1 MPYLFTSESVS
12 EGHPDKVADQISDA
26 LIDHFLAIDPSS
38 KVACETLVTTGQV
51 VLAGEVKSEAY
62 LDVQDIAREV
72 IRKIGYTKSEY
83 MFEANSCGIFS
94 AIHEQSADINQGV
107 EKKDP
112 WKQGA
117 GDQGMMFGY
126 ACRET
131 DNFMPLP
138 LELSHLLLREL
149 ADIRRENKQI
159 KYLRPDAKSQVT
171 IEYNDKNEPI
181 RIDAI
186 VISTQHDDFDTEKKM
201 LEQIK
206 KDVINI
212 LIPRVMKK
220 LPKRVQALF
229 NNKIVYHINPTG
241 KFVIGGPHGDTGLTG
256 RKIIVDTYGG
266 KGAHGGGAFSGKDPS
281 KVDRSAAYATRHI
294 AKNLVAAGVADEVL
308 VQVAYAIGVAEPVGL
323 YVSTYGTSKVAI
335 NDGEVANIVAKLVDM
350 RPYAIEQRFKLRTP
364 IYSETAAY
372 GHMGREPQTV
382 TKVFNKGK
390 KTEVKVKVELFP
402 WEKLDLVEAFKKGFG
417 LNGKVAAAKPASTT
431 KPAAKAASKPASK
444 TASKPT
450 AKAVVK
456 PATKVAAKPAKKK
469 AGAKA

>member
-26 LIDHFLAIDPSS
+26 LIDHFLAYDAQS

-51 VLAGEVKSEAY
+51 VLAGEVKSNAY

-94 AIHEQSADINQGV
+94 AIHEQSPDINQGV
-107 EKKDP
+107 ERKKP
-112 WKQGA
+112 EEQGA

-138 LELSHLLLREL
+138 LELAHLLLREL
-149 ADIRRENKQI
+149 AAIRKEGKVM
-159 KYLRPDAKSQVT
+159 KYLRPDSKSQVT
-171 IEYNDKNEPI
+171 IEYNDLNQPV

-186 VISTQHDDFDTEKKM
+186 VISTQHDDFDKDAAMLKK
-201 LEQIK
+201 IK
-206 KDVINI
+206 DDVINI
-212 LIPRVMKK
+212 LIPRIKK
-220 LPKRVQALF
+220 QLPKRVQALF
-229 NNKIVYHINPTG
+229 NDKIKYHVNPTG

-294 AKNLVAAGVADEVL
+294 AKHLVAAGVCDEAL
-308 VQVAYAIGVAEPVGL
+308 VQVAYAIGVAQPVGL
-323 YVSTYGTSKVAI
+323 YVNTFGTAKV
-335 NDGEVANIVAKLVDM
+335 NMTDGEIAHQLLSIKAFDM
-350 RPYAIEQRFKLRTP
+350 RPYFIEKRFNLRTP
-364 IYSETAAY
+364 IYSETASY
-372 GHMGREPQTV
+372 GHMGRQPVEV
-382 TKVFNKGK
+382 VKVFNKGRK
-390 KTEVKVKVELFP
+390 DEKRVKVKLFP
-402 WEKLDLVEAFKKGFG
+402 WEELNALSEVKRTFG
-417 LNGKVAAAKPASTT
+417 V
-431 KPAAKAASKPASK
+431 
-444 TASKPT
+444 
-450 AKAVVK
+450 
-456 PATKVAAKPAKKK
+456 
-469 AGAKA
+469 